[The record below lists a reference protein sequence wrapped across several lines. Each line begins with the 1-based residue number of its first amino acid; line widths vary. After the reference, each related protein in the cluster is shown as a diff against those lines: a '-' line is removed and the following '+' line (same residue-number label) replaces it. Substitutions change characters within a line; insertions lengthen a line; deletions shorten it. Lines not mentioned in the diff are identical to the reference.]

1 MAVTFFIKSKT
12 KERSSVGVSINFDG
26 MDRIVLTLPNLQV
39 SPNEWENGG
48 MITGRGKQ
56 TNYQIQRDLD
66 SFKDKVE
73 LFFKEFNHVNGSK
86 PDKNNILQ
94 YLKSNKKLADYLTPN
109 SIKLILPIIHEII
122 EKRKSGDSH

>member
-26 MDRIVLTLPNLQV
+26 MDRIVLTIPDLKI
-39 SPNEWENGG
+39 SPCDWENGR

-56 TNYQIQRDLD
+56 LNYQIQRDLD

-73 LFFKEFNHVNGSK
+73 LLPKTGLFLHETKTKEKTRKIPKIITFNM
-86 PDKNNILQ
+86 ILFV
-94 YLKSNKKLADYLTPN
+94 
-109 SIKLILPIIHEII
+109 
-122 EKRKSGDSH
+122 